1 MNWNFWGF
9 HRNFCTIMVHENFVI
24 LSMCVM
30 SQSLMPDYF
39 PRFWGQL
46 QDIHYRGR
54 VIRNVDGNIIVH
66 VTSCNHLKYCRK
78 TSRHLVSEK
87 IQENDEWAP
96 VYLTTVTANKIFI
109 IISYVYNTIQ
119 HETRATWQY
128 VKARHNMFIINNQ
141 LLISRN
147 ALVVVKQSSCDRR
160 KIISSR
166 GTLIFTALFKPYHW
180 NSLQH
185 FTIA

>member
-24 LSMCVM
+24 LSVCVM

-54 VIRNVDGNIIVH
+54 VIRNVDGQVATIWSTAVKRPAI
-66 VTSCNHLKYCRK
+66 LYQK
-78 TSRHLVSEK
+78 K

-109 IISYVYNTIQ
+109 LISYVYNTIQ

-141 LLISRN
+141 LLISRMCW
-147 ALVVVKQSSCDRR
+147 LS
-160 KIISSR
+160 
-166 GTLIFTALFKPYHW
+166 
-180 NSLQH
+180 
-185 FTIA
+185 

>member
-9 HRNFCTIMVHENFVI
+9 HRNFCTKMVHENFVI
-24 LSMCVM
+24 LSVCVM

-66 VTSCNHLKYCRK
+66 VTSCNHLKYSVKRPAILYQK
-78 TSRHLVSEK
+78 K

-147 ALVVVKQSSCDRR
+147 VSVVVK
-160 KIISSR
+160 
-166 GTLIFTALFKPYHW
+166 
-180 NSLQH
+180 
-185 FTIA
+185 

>member
-24 LSMCVM
+24 LSVCVM

-46 QDIHYRGR
+46 QDIHYRGSLY
-54 VIRNVDGNIIVH
+54 
-66 VTSCNHLKYCRK
+66 TSQVATIWSTAVKRPAILYQK
-78 TSRHLVSEK
+78 K

-141 LLISRN
+141 LLISRMCW
-147 ALVVVKQSSCDRR
+147 LS
-160 KIISSR
+160 
-166 GTLIFTALFKPYHW
+166 
-180 NSLQH
+180 
-185 FTIA
+185 

>member
-24 LSMCVM
+24 LSVCVM

-128 VKARHNMFIINNQ
+128 VKARHNLFIINNQ
-141 LLISRN
+141 LLISRMCW
-147 ALVVVKQSSCDRR
+147 LS
-160 KIISSR
+160 
-166 GTLIFTALFKPYHW
+166 
-180 NSLQH
+180 
-185 FTIA
+185 